1 MVEERKRT
9 VSRHALVR
17 SELSD
22 EGMELLIV
30 EDNSEREVQ
39 SDDSEHGELA
49 NVDQPLSFWPYTY
62 YSTAH
67 FRLTYYSIAHF
78 RLT

>member
-39 SDDSEHGELA
+39 SDDSEHDESAGLHDELA
-49 NVDQPLSFWPYTY
+49 NVDSRP
-62 YSTAH
+62 
-67 FRLTYYSIAHF
+67 
-78 RLT
+78 